1 MDVQGKVSSQ
11 LRHHSPQKGNGSAES
26 VTDRASFWFQ
36 LVHTESLSIIR
47 FRVWVLSQQLL
58 RVIYLCWQKEE
69 DGEILN
75 SLGHPETTFE
85 QSGLGPGQE
94 YEVKLEVVKNNKRGP
109 PASKSV
115 ITSEWTFQEC
125 SKSLRGTPEKNL
137 LWFQGSRLVK
147 LVKPAV
153 KVNLSQFHS

>member
-1 MDVQGKVSSQ
+1 MPSLYTEKISLNIRVLYGKFLPSSSLHSVQSKW
-11 LRHHSPQKGNGSAES
+11 PGSAERNT
-26 VTDRASFWFQ
+26 VINTAKFLLQ
-36 LVHTESLSIIR
+36 LLHTVSLRIIW
-47 FRVWVLSQQLL
+47 FRVGFLSVYANGDMMSQWFL

-109 PASKSV
+109 PASKNV
-115 ITSEWTFQEC
+115 ITSEFTL
-125 SKSLRGTPEKNL
+125 SLC
-137 LWFQGSRLVK
+137 
-147 LVKPAV
+147 
-153 KVNLSQFHS
+153 